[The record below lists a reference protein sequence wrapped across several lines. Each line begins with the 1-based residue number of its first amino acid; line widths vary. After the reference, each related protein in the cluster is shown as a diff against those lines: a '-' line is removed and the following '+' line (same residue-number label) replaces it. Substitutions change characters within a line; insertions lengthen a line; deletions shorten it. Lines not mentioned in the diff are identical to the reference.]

1 MITREQA
8 VALYGGS
15 VAALAKDLGYTSRHA
30 VYMWDKADPIPEAAY
45 LKLRYQL
52 KPEAFDAK
60 GRLRKSFQP
69 VTPAKA
75 A

>member
-15 VAALAKDLGYTSRHA
+15 VAELAKGLGYTSRHA
-30 VYMWDKADPIPEAAY
+30 VYMWPKGEPIPEAAY

-52 KPEAFDAK
+52 RPDAFDAT
-60 GRLRKSFQP
+60 GNLR
-69 VTPAKA
+69 PASNEAQKA